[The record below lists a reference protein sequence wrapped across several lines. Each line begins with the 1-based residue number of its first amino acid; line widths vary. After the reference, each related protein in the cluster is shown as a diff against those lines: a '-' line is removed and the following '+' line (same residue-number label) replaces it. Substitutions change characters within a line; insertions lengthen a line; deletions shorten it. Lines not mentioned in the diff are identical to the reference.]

1 MKQTAIVT
9 GGSRGIGRAVAVRLA
24 KDGMNL
30 VINYRGNS
38 AAAEETERLCR
49 ELGAEVLLVQ
59 GDVSRAEDCEKLA
72 AQAKEAFG
80 RVDVLVNNAG
90 ITRDGLLARMT
101 KEDFRAVLD
110 VNLVGPWNMMKA
122 VNRIMMKQR
131 YGRIV
136 NLSSVT
142 GLMGNMGQTNYAAA
156 KAGILGMTKSYAR
169 EVASRGITVN
179 AVAPGFIDTD
189 MTEAMP
195 EGAKDKNRHRNTN
208 GAHRKAGRRGG
219 SSGFPGERTGRIH
232 YGRGPAGR
240 RRNGDVEAE
249 IRREQDEKKSCD
261 YRNGCH
267 TPVGLSARRPGR
279 TFGTAWWESPRLRRW
294 TPKSGR

>member
-9 GGSRGIGRAVAVRLA
+9 GGSRGIGRAVAMRLA

-101 KEDFRAVLD
+101 EEDFRAVLD

-169 EVASRGITVN
+169 EVAGRGITVN

-195 EGAKDKNRHRNTN
+195 EGAKDKIIT
-208 GAHRKAGRRGG
+208 GIPMG
-219 SSGFPGERTGRIH
+219 RTGKPEDVAEAVAFLASE
-232 YGRGPAGR
+232 PAGYIT
-240 RRNGDVEAE
+240 GEV
-249 IRREQDEKKSCD
+249 
-261 YRNGCH
+261 
-267 TPVGLSARRPGR
+267 
-279 TFGTAWWESPRLRRW
+279 LRVD
-294 TPKSGR
+294 GGMAM

>member
-38 AAAEETERLCR
+38 EAAEETERLCR

-101 KEDFRAVLD
+101 EEDFRAVLD
-110 VNLVGPWNMMKA
+110 VNLVGPWNMIKA

-169 EVASRGITVN
+169 EVAGRGITVN

-195 EGAKDKNRHRNTN
+195 EGAKDKIII
-208 GAHRKAGRRGG
+208 GIPMG
-219 SSGFPGERTGRIH
+219 RTGK
-232 YGRGPAGR
+232 PEDVAEAVAFLASEQAGYIT
-240 RRNGDVEAE
+240 GEV
-249 IRREQDEKKSCD
+249 
-261 YRNGCH
+261 
-267 TPVGLSARRPGR
+267 
-279 TFGTAWWESPRLRRW
+279 LRVD
-294 TPKSGR
+294 GGMAM

>member
-72 AQAKEAFG
+72 AQAKGAFG

-101 KEDFRAVLD
+101 EEDFRAVLD

-169 EVASRGITVN
+169 EVAGRGITVN

-195 EGAKDKNRHRNTN
+195 EGAKDKIIT
-208 GAHRKAGRRGG
+208 GIPMG
-219 SSGFPGERTGRIH
+219 RTGK
-232 YGRGPAGR
+232 PEDVAEAVAFLASEQAGYIT
-240 RRNGDVEAE
+240 GEV
-249 IRREQDEKKSCD
+249 
-261 YRNGCH
+261 
-267 TPVGLSARRPGR
+267 
-279 TFGTAWWESPRLRRW
+279 LRVD
-294 TPKSGR
+294 GGMAM

>member
-38 AAAEETERLCR
+38 AAAEETKRLCR

-101 KEDFRAVLD
+101 EEDFRAVLD

-195 EGAKDKNRHRNTN
+195 EGAKDKIVT
-208 GAHRKAGRRGG
+208 GIPMG
-219 SSGFPGERTGRIH
+219 RTGK
-232 YGRGPAGR
+232 PEDVAEAVAFLTSEQAGYIT
-240 RRNGDVEAE
+240 GEV
-249 IRREQDEKKSCD
+249 
-261 YRNGCH
+261 
-267 TPVGLSARRPGR
+267 
-279 TFGTAWWESPRLRRW
+279 LRVD
-294 TPKSGR
+294 GGMAM

>member
-38 AAAEETERLCR
+38 AAAEETERICR

-101 KEDFRAVLD
+101 EEDFRAVLD

-156 KAGILGMTKSYAR
+156 KAGIVGMTKSYAR
-169 EVASRGITVN
+169 EVAGRGITVN

-195 EGAKDKNRHRNTN
+195 EGAKDKIIT
-208 GAHRKAGRRGG
+208 GIPMG
-219 SSGFPGERTGRIH
+219 RTGK
-232 YGRGPAGR
+232 PEDVAEAVAFLASEQAGYIT
-240 RRNGDVEAE
+240 GEV
-249 IRREQDEKKSCD
+249 
-261 YRNGCH
+261 
-267 TPVGLSARRPGR
+267 
-279 TFGTAWWESPRLRRW
+279 LRVD
-294 TPKSGR
+294 GGMAM

>member
-101 KEDFRAVLD
+101 EEDFRAVLD

-195 EGAKDKNRHRNTN
+195 EGAKDKIIT
-208 GAHRKAGRRGG
+208 GIPMG
-219 SSGFPGERTGRIH
+219 RTGK
-232 YGRGPAGR
+232 PEDVAETVAFLASVQAGYIT
-240 RRNGDVEAE
+240 GEV
-249 IRREQDEKKSCD
+249 
-261 YRNGCH
+261 
-267 TPVGLSARRPGR
+267 
-279 TFGTAWWESPRLRRW
+279 LRVD
-294 TPKSGR
+294 GGMAM

>member
-59 GDVSRAEDCEKLA
+59 GDVSRAEDCEKLT

-101 KEDFRAVLD
+101 EEDFRAVLD

-156 KAGILGMTKSYAR
+156 KAGIVGMTKSYAR
-169 EVASRGITVN
+169 EVAGRGITVN

-195 EGAKDKNRHRNTN
+195 EGAKDKIIT
-208 GAHRKAGRRGG
+208 GIPMG
-219 SSGFPGERTGRIH
+219 RTGK
-232 YGRGPAGR
+232 PEDVAETVAFLASEQAGYIT
-240 RRNGDVEAE
+240 GEV
-249 IRREQDEKKSCD
+249 
-261 YRNGCH
+261 
-267 TPVGLSARRPGR
+267 
-279 TFGTAWWESPRLRRW
+279 LRVD
-294 TPKSGR
+294 GGMAM

>member
-38 AAAEETERLCR
+38 AAAEETERMCR

-101 KEDFRAVLD
+101 EEDFRAVLD

-156 KAGILGMTKSYAR
+156 KAGIVGMTKSYAR

-195 EGAKDKNRHRNTN
+195 EGAKDKIIT
-208 GAHRKAGRRGG
+208 GIPMG
-219 SSGFPGERTGRIH
+219 RTGK
-232 YGRGPAGR
+232 PEDVAEAVAFLASEQAGYIT
-240 RRNGDVEAE
+240 GEV
-249 IRREQDEKKSCD
+249 
-261 YRNGCH
+261 
-267 TPVGLSARRPGR
+267 
-279 TFGTAWWESPRLRRW
+279 LRVD
-294 TPKSGR
+294 GGMAM

>member
-101 KEDFRAVLD
+101 EEDFRAVLD

-195 EGAKDKNRHRNTN
+195 EGTKDKIIT
-208 GAHRKAGRRGG
+208 GIPMG
-219 SSGFPGERTGRIH
+219 RTGK
-232 YGRGPAGR
+232 PEDVAEAVAFLASEQAGYIT
-240 RRNGDVEAE
+240 GEV
-249 IRREQDEKKSCD
+249 
-261 YRNGCH
+261 
-267 TPVGLSARRPGR
+267 
-279 TFGTAWWESPRLRRW
+279 LRVD
-294 TPKSGR
+294 GGMAM

>member
-38 AAAEETERLCR
+38 AAAEETERMCR

-59 GDVSRAEDCEKLA
+59 GDVSRAEDCEKLT

-101 KEDFRAVLD
+101 EEDFRAVLD

-195 EGAKDKNRHRNTN
+195 EGAKDKIIT
-208 GAHRKAGRRGG
+208 GIPMG
-219 SSGFPGERTGRIH
+219 RTGKPEDVAEAVAFLASE
-232 YGRGPAGR
+232 PAGYIT
-240 RRNGDVEAE
+240 GEV
-249 IRREQDEKKSCD
+249 
-261 YRNGCH
+261 
-267 TPVGLSARRPGR
+267 
-279 TFGTAWWESPRLRRW
+279 LRVD
-294 TPKSGR
+294 GGMAM

>member
-72 AQAKEAFG
+72 ARAKEAFG

-101 KEDFRAVLD
+101 EEDFRAVLD

-156 KAGILGMTKSYAR
+156 KAGIVGMTKSYAR

-195 EGAKDKNRHRNTN
+195 EGAKDKIIT
-208 GAHRKAGRRGG
+208 GIPMG
-219 SSGFPGERTGRIH
+219 RTGK
-232 YGRGPAGR
+232 PEDVAEAVAFLASEQAGYIT
-240 RRNGDVEAE
+240 GEV
-249 IRREQDEKKSCD
+249 
-261 YRNGCH
+261 
-267 TPVGLSARRPGR
+267 
-279 TFGTAWWESPRLRRW
+279 LRVD
-294 TPKSGR
+294 GGMAM

>member
-49 ELGAEVLLVQ
+49 ELGVEVLLVQ
-59 GDVSRAEDCEKLA
+59 GDVSRAVDCEKLA

-101 KEDFRAVLD
+101 EEDFRAVLD

-195 EGAKDKNRHRNTN
+195 EGAKDKIIT
-208 GAHRKAGRRGG
+208 GIPMG
-219 SSGFPGERTGRIH
+219 RTGK
-232 YGRGPAGR
+232 PEDVAEAVAFLASEQAGYIT
-240 RRNGDVEAE
+240 GEV
-249 IRREQDEKKSCD
+249 
-261 YRNGCH
+261 
-267 TPVGLSARRPGR
+267 
-279 TFGTAWWESPRLRRW
+279 LRVD
-294 TPKSGR
+294 GGMAM

>member
-1 MKQTAIVT
+1 MRRKCDKGEIMKQTAIVT

-101 KEDFRAVLD
+101 EEDFRAVLD

-189 MTEAMP
+189 MTEAMS
-195 EGAKDKNRHRNTN
+195 EGAKDKIVT
-208 GAHRKAGRRGG
+208 GIPMG
-219 SSGFPGERTGRIH
+219 RTGK
-232 YGRGPAGR
+232 PEDVAEAVAFLASEQAGYIT
-240 RRNGDVEAE
+240 GEV
-249 IRREQDEKKSCD
+249 
-261 YRNGCH
+261 
-267 TPVGLSARRPGR
+267 
-279 TFGTAWWESPRLRRW
+279 LRVD
-294 TPKSGR
+294 GGMAM

>member
-38 AAAEETERLCR
+38 AAAEETERMCR

-101 KEDFRAVLD
+101 EEDFRAVLD
-110 VNLVGPWNMMKA
+110 VNLVGSWNMMKA

-195 EGAKDKNRHRNTN
+195 EGAKDKIIT
-208 GAHRKAGRRGG
+208 GIPMG
-219 SSGFPGERTGRIH
+219 RTGK
-232 YGRGPAGR
+232 PEDVAEAVAFLASEQAGYIT
-240 RRNGDVEAE
+240 GEV
-249 IRREQDEKKSCD
+249 
-261 YRNGCH
+261 
-267 TPVGLSARRPGR
+267 
-279 TFGTAWWESPRLRRW
+279 LRVD
-294 TPKSGR
+294 GGMAM

>member
-9 GGSRGIGRAVAVRLA
+9 GGSRGIGRAVAMRLA

-101 KEDFRAVLD
+101 EEDFRAVLD

-195 EGAKDKNRHRNTN
+195 EGAKEKIIT
-208 GAHRKAGRRGG
+208 GIPMG
-219 SSGFPGERTGRIH
+219 RTGK
-232 YGRGPAGR
+232 PEDVAEAVAFLASEQAGYIT
-240 RRNGDVEAE
+240 GEV
-249 IRREQDEKKSCD
+249 
-261 YRNGCH
+261 
-267 TPVGLSARRPGR
+267 
-279 TFGTAWWESPRLRRW
+279 LRVD
-294 TPKSGR
+294 GGMAM

>member
-59 GDVSRAEDCEKLA
+59 GDVSCAEDCEKLA

-101 KEDFRAVLD
+101 EEDFRAVLD
-110 VNLVGPWNMMKA
+110 VNLVGPWNMIKA

-169 EVASRGITVN
+169 EVAGRGITVN

-195 EGAKDKNRHRNTN
+195 EGAKDKIIT
-208 GAHRKAGRRGG
+208 GIPMG
-219 SSGFPGERTGRIH
+219 RTGK
-232 YGRGPAGR
+232 PEDVAEAVAFLASEQAGYIT
-240 RRNGDVEAE
+240 GEV
-249 IRREQDEKKSCD
+249 
-261 YRNGCH
+261 
-267 TPVGLSARRPGR
+267 
-279 TFGTAWWESPRLRRW
+279 LRVD
-294 TPKSGR
+294 GGMAM

>member
-72 AQAKEAFG
+72 AQAKGAFG

-101 KEDFRAVLD
+101 EEDFRAVLD

-195 EGAKDKNRHRNTN
+195 EGAKDKIVT
-208 GAHRKAGRRGG
+208 GIPMG
-219 SSGFPGERTGRIH
+219 RTGK
-232 YGRGPAGR
+232 PEDVAEAVAFLTSEQAGYIT
-240 RRNGDVEAE
+240 GEV
-249 IRREQDEKKSCD
+249 
-261 YRNGCH
+261 
-267 TPVGLSARRPGR
+267 
-279 TFGTAWWESPRLRRW
+279 LRVD
-294 TPKSGR
+294 GGMAM

>member
-38 AAAEETERLCR
+38 AAAEETERMCR

-59 GDVSRAEDCEKLA
+59 GDVSCAEDCEKLA

-101 KEDFRAVLD
+101 EEDFRAVLD

-156 KAGILGMTKSYAR
+156 KAGIVGMTKSYAR

-195 EGAKDKNRHRNTN
+195 EGAKDKIIT
-208 GAHRKAGRRGG
+208 GIPMG
-219 SSGFPGERTGRIH
+219 RTGK
-232 YGRGPAGR
+232 PEDVAEAVAFLASEQAGYIT
-240 RRNGDVEAE
+240 GEV
-249 IRREQDEKKSCD
+249 
-261 YRNGCH
+261 
-267 TPVGLSARRPGR
+267 
-279 TFGTAWWESPRLRRW
+279 LRVD
-294 TPKSGR
+294 GGMAM

>member
-38 AAAEETERLCR
+38 AAAEETERMCR

-59 GDVSRAEDCEKLA
+59 GDVSRAEDCEKLT

-101 KEDFRAVLD
+101 EEDFRAVLD

-195 EGAKDKNRHRNTN
+195 EGAKDKIISEIPM
-208 GAHRKAGRRGG
+208 G
-219 SSGFPGERTGRIH
+219 RTGK
-232 YGRGPAGR
+232 PEDVAEAVAFLASEQAGYIT
-240 RRNGDVEAE
+240 GEV
-249 IRREQDEKKSCD
+249 
-261 YRNGCH
+261 
-267 TPVGLSARRPGR
+267 
-279 TFGTAWWESPRLRRW
+279 LRVD
-294 TPKSGR
+294 GGMAM

>member
-38 AAAEETERLCR
+38 AASEETERLCR

-101 KEDFRAVLD
+101 EEDFRAVLD

-195 EGAKDKNRHRNTN
+195 EGAKDKIVT
-208 GAHRKAGRRGG
+208 GIPMG
-219 SSGFPGERTGRIH
+219 RTGK
-232 YGRGPAGR
+232 PEDVAEAVAFLTSEQAGYIT
-240 RRNGDVEAE
+240 GEV
-249 IRREQDEKKSCD
+249 
-261 YRNGCH
+261 
-267 TPVGLSARRPGR
+267 
-279 TFGTAWWESPRLRRW
+279 LRVD
-294 TPKSGR
+294 GGMAM

>member
-49 ELGAEVLLVQ
+49 ELGVEVLLMQ

-101 KEDFRAVLD
+101 EEDFRAVLD

-195 EGAKDKNRHRNTN
+195 EGAKDKIIT
-208 GAHRKAGRRGG
+208 GIPMG
-219 SSGFPGERTGRIH
+219 RTGK
-232 YGRGPAGR
+232 PEDVAEAVAFLASEQAGYIT
-240 RRNGDVEAE
+240 GEV
-249 IRREQDEKKSCD
+249 
-261 YRNGCH
+261 
-267 TPVGLSARRPGR
+267 
-279 TFGTAWWESPRLRRW
+279 LRVD
-294 TPKSGR
+294 GGMAM

>member
-101 KEDFRAVLD
+101 EEDFRAVLD

-195 EGAKDKNRHRNTN
+195 EGAKDKIVTEIPM
-208 GAHRKAGRRGG
+208 G
-219 SSGFPGERTGRIH
+219 RTGK
-232 YGRGPAGR
+232 PEDVAEAVAFLASEQAGYIT
-240 RRNGDVEAE
+240 GEV
-249 IRREQDEKKSCD
+249 
-261 YRNGCH
+261 
-267 TPVGLSARRPGR
+267 
-279 TFGTAWWESPRLRRW
+279 LRAD
-294 TPKSGR
+294 GGMAM

>member
-9 GGSRGIGRAVAVRLA
+9 GGSRGIGRAVAMRLA

-101 KEDFRAVLD
+101 EEDFRAVLD

-156 KAGILGMTKSYAR
+156 KAGIVGMTKSYAR

-195 EGAKDKNRHRNTN
+195 EGAKDKIIT
-208 GAHRKAGRRGG
+208 GIPMG
-219 SSGFPGERTGRIH
+219 RTGK
-232 YGRGPAGR
+232 PEDVAEAVAFLASEQAGYIT
-240 RRNGDVEAE
+240 GEV
-249 IRREQDEKKSCD
+249 
-261 YRNGCH
+261 
-267 TPVGLSARRPGR
+267 
-279 TFGTAWWESPRLRRW
+279 LRVD
-294 TPKSGR
+294 GGMAM

>member
-101 KEDFRAVLD
+101 EEDFRAVLD

-195 EGAKDKNRHRNTN
+195 EGAKDKIVT
-208 GAHRKAGRRGG
+208 GIPMG
-219 SSGFPGERTGRIH
+219 RTGK
-232 YGRGPAGR
+232 PEDVAEAVAFLASEQAGYIT
-240 RRNGDVEAE
+240 GEV
-249 IRREQDEKKSCD
+249 
-261 YRNGCH
+261 
-267 TPVGLSARRPGR
+267 
-279 TFGTAWWESPRLRRW
+279 LRVD
-294 TPKSGR
+294 GGMAM

>member
-72 AQAKEAFG
+72 AQAKGAFG

-101 KEDFRAVLD
+101 EEDFRAVLD

-169 EVASRGITVN
+169 EVAGRGITVN

-195 EGAKDKNRHRNTN
+195 EGAKDKIITGIPMGRT
-208 GAHRKAGRRGG
+208 GKPEDVAEAVAFLASEQAGYI
-219 SSGFPGERTGRIH
+219 PGE
-232 YGRGPAGR
+232 
-240 RRNGDVEAE
+240 V
-249 IRREQDEKKSCD
+249 
-261 YRNGCH
+261 
-267 TPVGLSARRPGR
+267 
-279 TFGTAWWESPRLRRW
+279 LRVD
-294 TPKSGR
+294 GGMAM

>member
-9 GGSRGIGRAVAVRLA
+9 GGSRGIGRAVAMRLA

-49 ELGAEVLLVQ
+49 ELGAGVLLVQ
-59 GDVSRAEDCEKLA
+59 GDVSCAEDCEKLA

-101 KEDFRAVLD
+101 EEDFRAVLD
-110 VNLVGPWNMMKA
+110 VNLVGPWNMIKA

-169 EVASRGITVN
+169 EVAGRGITVN

-195 EGAKDKNRHRNTN
+195 EGAKDKIIT
-208 GAHRKAGRRGG
+208 GIPMG
-219 SSGFPGERTGRIH
+219 RTGK
-232 YGRGPAGR
+232 PEDVAEAVAFLASEQAGYIT
-240 RRNGDVEAE
+240 GEV
-249 IRREQDEKKSCD
+249 
-261 YRNGCH
+261 
-267 TPVGLSARRPGR
+267 
-279 TFGTAWWESPRLRRW
+279 LRVD
-294 TPKSGR
+294 GGMAM

>member
-38 AAAEETERLCR
+38 AAAEETERICR

-101 KEDFRAVLD
+101 EEDFRAVLD

-179 AVAPGFIDTD
+179 AVAPGFIDTG
-189 MTEAMP
+189 MTEAMA
-195 EGAKDKNRHRNTN
+195 EGAKDKIVT
-208 GAHRKAGRRGG
+208 GIPMG
-219 SSGFPGERTGRIH
+219 RTGK
-232 YGRGPAGR
+232 PEDVAEAVAFLTSEQAGYIT
-240 RRNGDVEAE
+240 GEV
-249 IRREQDEKKSCD
+249 
-261 YRNGCH
+261 
-267 TPVGLSARRPGR
+267 
-279 TFGTAWWESPRLRRW
+279 LRVD
-294 TPKSGR
+294 GGMAM

>member
-38 AAAEETERLCR
+38 AAAEETERMCR

-101 KEDFRAVLD
+101 EEDFRAVLD

-195 EGAKDKNRHRNTN
+195 EGAKDKIIT
-208 GAHRKAGRRGG
+208 GIPMG
-219 SSGFPGERTGRIH
+219 RTGK
-232 YGRGPAGR
+232 PEDVAEAVAFLASEQAGYIT
-240 RRNGDVEAE
+240 GEV
-249 IRREQDEKKSCD
+249 
-261 YRNGCH
+261 
-267 TPVGLSARRPGR
+267 
-279 TFGTAWWESPRLRRW
+279 LRVD
-294 TPKSGR
+294 GGMAM

>member
-1 MKQTAIVT
+1 M
-9 GGSRGIGRAVAVRLA
+9 AVRLA

-101 KEDFRAVLD
+101 EEDFRAVLD

-195 EGAKDKNRHRNTN
+195 EGAKDKIIT
-208 GAHRKAGRRGG
+208 GIPMG
-219 SSGFPGERTGRIH
+219 RTGK
-232 YGRGPAGR
+232 PEDVAEAVAFLASEQAGYIT
-240 RRNGDVEAE
+240 GEV
-249 IRREQDEKKSCD
+249 
-261 YRNGCH
+261 
-267 TPVGLSARRPGR
+267 
-279 TFGTAWWESPRLRRW
+279 LRVD
-294 TPKSGR
+294 GGMAM

>member
-38 AAAEETERLCR
+38 AAAEETERLCQ

-101 KEDFRAVLD
+101 EEDFRAVLD

-142 GLMGNMGQTNYAAA
+142 GLMGNIGQTNYAAA
-156 KAGILGMTKSYAR
+156 KAGIVGMTKSYAR
-169 EVASRGITVN
+169 EVAGRGITVN

-195 EGAKDKNRHRNTN
+195 EGAKDKIIT
-208 GAHRKAGRRGG
+208 GIPMG
-219 SSGFPGERTGRIH
+219 RTGK
-232 YGRGPAGR
+232 PEDVAEAVAFLASEQAGYIT
-240 RRNGDVEAE
+240 GEV
-249 IRREQDEKKSCD
+249 
-261 YRNGCH
+261 
-267 TPVGLSARRPGR
+267 
-279 TFGTAWWESPRLRRW
+279 LRVD
-294 TPKSGR
+294 GGMAM

>member
-72 AQAKEAFG
+72 AQAKGAFG

-101 KEDFRAVLD
+101 EEDFRAVLD

-195 EGAKDKNRHRNTN
+195 EGAKDKIVTEIPM
-208 GAHRKAGRRGG
+208 G
-219 SSGFPGERTGRIH
+219 RTGK
-232 YGRGPAGR
+232 PEDVAEAVAFLASEQAGYIT
-240 RRNGDVEAE
+240 GEV
-249 IRREQDEKKSCD
+249 
-261 YRNGCH
+261 
-267 TPVGLSARRPGR
+267 
-279 TFGTAWWESPRLRRW
+279 LRVD
-294 TPKSGR
+294 GGMAM

>member
-101 KEDFRAVLD
+101 EEDFRAVLD

-195 EGAKDKNRHRNTN
+195 EGAKDKIIT
-208 GAHRKAGRRGG
+208 GIPMG
-219 SSGFPGERTGRIH
+219 RTGK
-232 YGRGPAGR
+232 PEDVAEAVAFLASEQAGYIT
-240 RRNGDVEAE
+240 GE
-249 IRREQDEKKSCD
+249 
-261 YRNGCH
+261 
-267 TPVGLSARRPGR
+267 GLRVDGGMAM
-279 TFGTAWWESPRLRRW
+279 
-294 TPKSGR
+294 

>member
-59 GDVSRAEDCEKLA
+59 GDVSRTEDCEKLA

-101 KEDFRAVLD
+101 EEDFRAVLD

-195 EGAKDKNRHRNTN
+195 EGAKDKIIT
-208 GAHRKAGRRGG
+208 GIPMG
-219 SSGFPGERTGRIH
+219 RTGK
-232 YGRGPAGR
+232 PEDVAEAVAFLASEQAGYIT
-240 RRNGDVEAE
+240 GEV
-249 IRREQDEKKSCD
+249 
-261 YRNGCH
+261 
-267 TPVGLSARRPGR
+267 
-279 TFGTAWWESPRLRRW
+279 LRVD
-294 TPKSGR
+294 GGMAM

>member
-38 AAAEETERLCR
+38 AAAEETERMCR

-101 KEDFRAVLD
+101 EEDFRAVLD

-142 GLMGNMGQTNYAAA
+142 GLRGNLGQTNYAAA

-169 EVASRGITVN
+169 EVAGRGITVN

-195 EGAKDKNRHRNTN
+195 EGAKDKIIT
-208 GAHRKAGRRGG
+208 GIPMG
-219 SSGFPGERTGRIH
+219 RTGK
-232 YGRGPAGR
+232 PEDVAEAVAFLASEQAGYIT
-240 RRNGDVEAE
+240 GEV
-249 IRREQDEKKSCD
+249 
-261 YRNGCH
+261 
-267 TPVGLSARRPGR
+267 
-279 TFGTAWWESPRLRRW
+279 LRVD
-294 TPKSGR
+294 GGMAM

>member
-9 GGSRGIGRAVAVRLA
+9 GGNRGIGRAVAVRLA

-38 AAAEETERLCR
+38 AAAEETERMCR

-72 AQAKEAFG
+72 AQAKAAFG

-101 KEDFRAVLD
+101 EEDFRAVLD

-195 EGAKDKNRHRNTN
+195 EGAKDKIIT
-208 GAHRKAGRRGG
+208 GIPMG
-219 SSGFPGERTGRIH
+219 RTGK
-232 YGRGPAGR
+232 PEDVAEAVAFLASEQAGYIT
-240 RRNGDVEAE
+240 GEV
-249 IRREQDEKKSCD
+249 
-261 YRNGCH
+261 
-267 TPVGLSARRPGR
+267 
-279 TFGTAWWESPRLRRW
+279 LRVD
-294 TPKSGR
+294 GGMAM